1 MAERPIL
8 FNTAMVRAL
17 LAGTKT
23 QTRRVV
29 NIQPAPGC
37 IGHFGPGSPFI
48 RGERGVIRCP
58 YGQPGDRLWVRET
71 WNAFA
76 GWAGYYYAAD
86 YEGWGIGSDDDPDHV
101 PDHAVR
107 WKPSIHM
114 PRSASRILLE
124 VTAVRVERLQDI
136 SEADA
141 RAEGIFQHVRG
152 GWHWHKHDSSNLDDW
167 NQFGYRTAR
176 HTYQSL
182 WEQIN
187 GAGSWDANPF
197 VWVVEF
203 KRVMP

>member
-1 MAERPIL
+1 MKERGIPYS
-8 FNTAMVRAL
+8 ADMVRARR
-17 LAGTKT
+17 AGLKT

-29 NIQPAPGC
+29 KPQPEQGC
-37 IGHFGPGSPFI
+37 IGHFGPGNPFI
-48 RGERGVIRCP
+48 RGERVVVRCP
-58 YGQPGDRLWVRET
+58 YGQPGDRLLTREAWRT
-71 WNAFA
+71 LTEYDAHPPRDVPVGASIW
-76 GWAGYYYAAD
+76 YEAD
-86 YEGWGIGSDDDPDHV
+86 GHAPADFGRYRHARFMCRWMSRGID
-101 PDHAVR
+101 
-107 WKPSIHM
+107 
-114 PRSASRILLE
+114 E
-124 VTAVRVERLQDI
+124 VVDVRVERLQDI

-176 HTYQSL
+176 HAYQSL

-187 GAGSWDANPF
+187 GAGSWDTNPY